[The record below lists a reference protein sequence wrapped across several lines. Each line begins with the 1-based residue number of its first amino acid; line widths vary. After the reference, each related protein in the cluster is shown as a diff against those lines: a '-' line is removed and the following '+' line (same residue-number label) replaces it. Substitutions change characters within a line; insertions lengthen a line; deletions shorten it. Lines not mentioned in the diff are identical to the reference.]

1 MISAVIVASS
11 RTTSQENT
19 NLYLHHMQMYLDG
32 LCELF
37 PQYRFLPNQH
47 MALLAEYLQFY
58 SPVHSWWTF
67 PFERLIGMLQ
77 HILNNFQYGEF
88 HLHISFRFLDFFF
101 RATGR
106 NPFYHLHKVCQP
118 SHAWHLNGMALNLL
132 LLYLYLGYSS
142 FSYLSKSMLTA
153 SAGML
158 SFSSIACRINISLF
172 LLYFSFIIMKHSQ
185 IPNILKYQLM
195 SY

>member
-1 MISAVIVASS
+1 
-11 RTTSQENT
+11 
-19 NLYLHHMQMYLDG
+19 
-32 LCELF
+32 
-37 PQYRFLPNQH
+37 
-47 MALLAEYLQFY
+47 MALHLAEYLQFY
-58 SPVHSWWTF
+58 GPIHSWWTF
-67 PFERLIGMLQ
+67 SFERLIGMLQ
-77 HILNNFQYGEF
+77 HIPNNFQDGEF

-106 NPFYHLHKVCQP
+106 NPFYHLHEVCQP
-118 SHAWHLNGMALNLL
+118 SHAWRLNGMALNLL

-172 LLYFSFIIMKHSQ
+172 LLYFFFIIMKHSQ